1 MDTTSINDL
10 PGDNININMNVD
22 KSHNMNQ
29 IISSIQQASKGGIIE
44 LPSRDIPNDTESN
57 VIIDPEIKP
66 NYMDETP
73 NDYIKRIESV
83 DELMRSIKTDERA
96 ELKRIELYDSIHA
109 YVIMACVY
117 FFLMLPFFHTN
128 IMMKYFAFGLSSDGN
143 MNIKGYVLKTFIFV
157 GTCFSIT
164 ESINYLDRIADI

>member
-10 PGDNININMNVD
+10 PGDNINMNIDKTQNMN
-22 KSHNMNQ
+22 H
-29 IISSIQQASKGGIIE
+29 IISSLQEASKGGIIE
-44 LPSRDIPNDTESN
+44 LPSRDIPNDTELN
-57 VIIDPEIKP
+57 VIVDPEIKP
-66 NYMDETP
+66 NYMDEP
-73 NDYIKRIESV
+73 RNDYIKNVETTE
-83 DELMRSIKTDERA
+83 ELIRNIKTDERA

-128 IMMKYFAFGLSSDGN
+128 VMMKYFSFGLSSDGN
-143 MNIKGYVLKTFIFV
+143 MNIKGYLLKTCIFV